1 MESNFNEEWRPIKE
15 FGADYFVSNKGR
27 VMSLVNRLQIRI
39 IKQHLTRGGYY
50 KVVLKGKNREV
61 HRLVALAF
69 IDNPD
74 NKPCVNHIDENKGNN
89 CVENLEWVTHK
100 ENVNHGTRTER
111 MIAAQ
116 SKPVKATNI
125 KTGAIRVFKSIVE
138 ASLKGFDRGHVSR
151 CCNKLRKSHKG
162 YQWEFIKEEANE
174 LLPITNEQP

>member
-1 MESNFNEEWRPIKE
+1 MESNFNEVWRPIEE

-50 KVVLKGKNREV
+50 KVALKGKNREV
-61 HRLVALAF
+61 HRLVAMAF
-69 IDNPD
+69 IENPN
-74 NKPCVNHIDENKGNN
+74 NKPCVNHIDENKENN
-89 CVENLEWVTHK
+89 CVENLEWVTYK

-111 MIAAQ
+111 MAATQ
-116 SKPVKATNI
+116 SKPIKATNI
-125 KTGAIRVFKSIVE
+125 KTGAMCIFKSIVE
-138 ASLKGFDRGHVSR
+138 ASSKGFDRGHISR

-162 YQWEFIKEEANE
+162 YKWEFIEEEANE